1 MNTETRRAVAL
12 IAGALVT
19 GRRPAS
25 IYDYS
30 RGSYTNFSGTVGER
44 VAVYD
49 YDACCHVGGTLP
61 SIYHYGL
68 GAHLSLNV
76 SGDGFKGF
84 DYGTSSH
91 FTGTI
96 RGRVVSL
103 FDYSVGAYFNFS
115 VWEGVLL
122 LGAEPASATSSLGT

>member
-12 IAGALVT
+12 IAGALAT

-30 RGSYTNFSGTVGER
+30 RGSYTNFTGTVGAR

-49 YDACCHVGGTLP
+49 YDAGCHISGTLP
-61 SIYHYGL
+61 RIYHYGS

-76 SGDGFKGF
+76 SSDRFKGY
-84 DYGTSSH
+84 DYGTGSH

-96 RGRVVSL
+96 RGRGVSL
-103 FDYSVGAYFNFS
+103 FDYSVGAYFNFR
-115 VWEGVLL
+115 V
-122 LGAEPASATSSLGT
+122 